1 MIYKIVSFILMF
13 CLIGCNS
20 TLERQS
26 FIVEQTSEVATIT
39 TLDSMDASIQE
50 ANNIR
55 NIAIQ
60 VDLHLDEGELDNQ
73 KIKQFVL
80 ESIDKNFDGSDKIY
94 LLTLTN
100 EITNAVLLSVDVAE
114 VKNQEEVLVLVESA
128 AQGVSS
134 GANIY
139 ILANSDES

>member
-128 AQGVSS
+128 AQGVRS